1 VPATR
6 FTELVGCELP
16 LQLAPMGT
24 VGTPELVA
32 AVANAGGHGMFAG
45 VMVPP
50 PALRQVIDQIGW
62 LTGGPFGINFLV
74 PLIDPECVE
83 IAAHGAG
90 LVEFFYGD
98 PDPALVARVHGA
110 DGLASWQVGSEAEA
124 SRAVA
129 AGCDV
134 IVVQGIEAGG
144 RLRGTAPLLPLLE
157 RVLRAVAGQVPVVAA
172 GGIATAHGV
181 RGVLDAGAAA
191 ARVGTRFIAAQES
204 GAHPAY
210 VEAVV
215 RAGALDTVITDKF
228 SVMWP
233 PGPSPAR
240 VLRSCVAAAE
250 RLAEDYAGAI
260 PAGDGML
267 PLPRFAA
274 PAPGRQA
281 TGTIEAMAMYAGV
294 SAGEVRRVEPAR
306 AIVSELTSPRSSSSA
321 G

>member
-50 PALRQVIDQIGW
+50 PALRRVIDQIGW

-98 PDPALVARVHGA
+98 PDAALVARVRGA

-124 SRAVA
+124 GSAVA

-157 RVLRAVAGQVPVVAA
+157 RVLRVVAGQVPVVAA

-181 RGVLDAGAAA
+181 RRVLDAGAAA
-191 ARVGTRFIAAQES
+191 ARVGTRFIAARES

-215 RAGALDTVITDKF
+215 RASAQDTVITDKF

-240 VLRSCVAAAE
+240 VLRCCVAAAE
-250 RLAEDYAGAI
+250 RLGEDYAGAI

-274 PAPGRQA
+274 PVPGRQA

-306 AIVSELTSPRSSSSA
+306 AIVAELTSPRSSSSS